1 MLPLAVGISALDARR
16 AFSRGGCP
24 EGHLSTMKKTQWQY
38 LRRDEI
44 RRFAQEDAVVVIP
57 VASIEQH
64 GEHLPVNTDA
74 SNCWSITTRA
84 AETIDGFPV
93 VVAPVVAPG
102 YSPHHMA
109 HAGSISL
116 SFDTFVRVLTETA
129 VAVHSHGFRKILL
142 LNGHGGNSAIVSA
155 MRLKLSA
162 EQDISVVCYTY
173 WDLPGVSPA
182 WRSISET
189 DAGFVGHAGEVETSL
204 QLYLQPELVKMDGA
218 RWVPGMY
225 GNPERAS
232 REKGE
237 QFFNAAVA
245 GLVEVLTELHSGALE
260 RRLEWNGVQVPI
272 E

>member
-1 MLPLAVGISALDARR
+1 
-16 AFSRGGCP
+16 
-24 EGHLSTMKKTQWQY
+24 LSTMKKTQWQY

-102 YSPHHMA
+102 YSPHHMG